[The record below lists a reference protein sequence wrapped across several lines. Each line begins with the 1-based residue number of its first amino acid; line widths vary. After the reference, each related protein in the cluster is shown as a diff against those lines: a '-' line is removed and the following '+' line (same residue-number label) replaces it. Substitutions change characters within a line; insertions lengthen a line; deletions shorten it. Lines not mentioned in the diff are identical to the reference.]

1 MRILIVEDET
11 SAYENLKAILQDL
24 YPDIEILGNTQSV
37 AKTVEWLKE
46 RQQPDL
52 LFMDIRL
59 SDDSAFAIFDRI
71 EVSTPIIFTTA
82 YDQYAIEAFRV
93 NSIDYLLKPVKV
105 AEVKR
110 AVEKYRRFDRTDISQ
125 YLSRLTNLSSGKQHK
140 DRMLIPYRDKLMP
153 VAVKDIS
160 FFYTNDRST
169 TVYLKDGHAY
179 PYAKTLEQIAKDLS
193 SDDFFRANKQ
203 FLIHRDSVADI
214 TVWFDNRLLITLD
227 TTTPEHLYIS
237 KNRAAAFKEWM
248 MQGG

>member
-37 AKTVEWLKE
+37 AKTIEWLKE

-93 NSIDYLLKPVKV
+93 NSIDYLLKPVKA
-105 AEVKR
+105 AEVKQ

-125 YLSRLTNLSSGKQHK
+125 YLSRLTNLSSGKLHK

-203 FLIHRDSVADI
+203 FLIHRNSVVDI

>member
-125 YLSRLTNLSSGKQHK
+125 YLSRLTNLSSGKQQK

>member
-37 AKTVEWLKE
+37 AKTIEWLKE

-93 NSIDYLLKPVKV
+93 NSIDYLLKPVKA

-125 YLSRLTNLSSGKQHK
+125 YLSRLTNLSSGKLHK

-203 FLIHRDSVADI
+203 FLIHRNSVVDI

>member
-37 AKTVEWLKE
+37 AKTIEWLKE

-93 NSIDYLLKPVKV
+93 NSIDYLLKPVKA

-125 YLSRLTNLSSGKQHK
+125 YLSRLTNLSSGKLHK
-140 DRMLIPYRDKLMP
+140 DRMLIPYRDNRMP
-153 VAVKDIS
+153 GGVKGNL
-160 FFYTNDRST
+160 FF
-169 TVYLKDGHAY
+169 L
-179 PYAKTLEQIAKDLS
+179 P
-193 SDDFFRANKQ
+193 FFCTRRRA
-203 FLIHRDSVADI
+203 
-214 TVWFDNRLLITLD
+214 
-227 TTTPEHLYIS
+227 
-237 KNRAAAFKEWM
+237 
-248 MQGG
+248 GGCSH

>member
-110 AVEKYRRFDRTDISQ
+110 AVEKYHRFDRTDISQ

-248 MQGG
+248 MQGR

>member
-37 AKTVEWLKE
+37 AKTIEWLKE

-93 NSIDYLLKPVKV
+93 NSIDYLLKPVKA

-110 AVEKYRRFDRTDISQ
+110 AMEKYRRFDRTDISQ

-203 FLIHRDSVADI
+203 FLIHRDSVVDI